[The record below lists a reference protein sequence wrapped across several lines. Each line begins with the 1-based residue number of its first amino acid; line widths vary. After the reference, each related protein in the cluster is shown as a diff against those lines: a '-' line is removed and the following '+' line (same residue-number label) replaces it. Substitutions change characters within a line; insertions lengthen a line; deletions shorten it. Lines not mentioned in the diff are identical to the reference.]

1 MGQIV
6 LILGTS
12 GTGKS
17 ASLRNLKKEE
27 CLVFNPAN
35 KLLPFKS
42 DLRVIN
48 LRDKSPV
55 ARYTDIKGFI
65 NENSKNGNCKTYIVD
80 DAQFLMS
87 FEMMS
92 RANEKGY
99 EKFTEIARHWA
110 DLMDYISGYVPQD
123 TIVYFLMHNE
133 YDNTNGTYK
142 AKTVGKMIDQYVS
155 PESLAT
161 IVLGTK
167 VDQGRYVFTTQN
179 SGSDTIKTPIG
190 MFEESEIDNDLKL
203 VDTTIRE
210 YYGFNKGGNK

>member
-6 LILGTS
+6 LVLGTS

-17 ASLRNLKKEE
+17 ASMRNLKKEE
-27 CLVFNPAN
+27 CLVFNTAN

-42 DLRVIN
+42 DLKTIN
-48 LRDKSPV
+48 LREENAV
-55 ARYTDIKGFI
+55 ARYSDIKGYI
-65 NENSKNGNCKTYIVD
+65 NKYKDKCKTYIVD
-80 DAQFLMS
+80 DAQFLMA
-87 FEMMS
+87 FELMS

-99 EKFTEIARHWA
+99 EKFTEIAKHWA
-110 DLMDYISGYVPQD
+110 DLMEYIGGYTPEDV
-123 TIVYFLMHNE
+123 IVYFLMHNE

-167 VDQGRYVFTTQN
+167 VEQGKYTFTTQN

-190 MFEESEIDNDLKL
+190 MFNELEIDNDLKM
-203 VDTTIRE
+203 VDATIRK
-210 YYGFNKGGNK
+210 YYGFNKEEKK